1 MPLILAIETAT
12 KLCSVA
18 LGRDGQQIALREIDS
33 EKLAHA
39 EKVNV
44 FIAEVMAEAGLPLK
58 DLDAVAVG
66 IGPGSYTGL
75 RIGLSAAKGLCY
87 ALDKPIIGIST
98 LGTLVA
104 AVRQQHV
111 ALQGE
116 LWPMIDARRMEVFA
130 QPYNA
135 TGQPLAEAAPLIL
148 AEDWIHSP
156 SSRSPISHRVVFGD
170 GADKAKE
177 FWAMH
182 QGITHRSGIRP
193 SAAAMLPL
201 AHTRFVQG
209 NFDDL
214 ADLVPEYGKGA
225 NVGKAPRPSP

>member
-1 MPLILAIETAT
+1 MSPLLLTIETAT

-18 LGRDGQQIALREIDS
+18 LGRGEQLLAIREIDS

-44 FIAEVMAEAGLPLK
+44 FIAEVMEGAGLPLT

-87 ALDKPIIGIST
+87 ALDKPIIGLST

-104 AVRQQHV
+104 AARQQY
-111 ALQGE
+111 GPFTGT

-130 QPYNA
+130 QPYS
-135 TGQPLAEAAPLIL
+135 TEGQALADAAPLIL
-148 AEDWIHSP
+148 DEAWAARPEA
-156 SSRSPISHRVVFGD
+156 RVVFGD
-170 GADKAKE
+170 GADKAAQL
-177 FWAMH
+177 WAGQADIIHMP
-182 QGITHRSGIRP
+182 GIHP
-193 SAAAMLPL
+193 SAVYMLAGALECYQSQRFDNL
-201 AHTRFVQG
+201 AY
-209 NFDDL
+209 
-214 ADLVPEYGKGA
+214 LVPEYGKGA
-225 NVGKAPRPSP
+225 NVNVAIKAN